1 MSRANVVGRYQTL
14 HGKYDSNKQSE
25 LDKPETEKMKM
36 LNWKGG

>member
-1 MSRANVVGRYQTL
+1 MSRATVVGRYQTL